1 MKPNLERL
9 DQLIAAA
16 QAWREFQYPD
26 SIDDQKSDRRLR
38 GDALDARDRLL
49 QEIDMLEN
57 EPSDRAADSARP
69 CHFKAFGQ
77 VQCRKPEGH
86 DGDHECTADSAEP
99 ATEPANLASL
109 CQCAE
114 PVQGSKMNYG
124 CTIIKGWCI
133 KCGKAIP

>member
-1 MKPNLERL
+1 MKPNLERI

-57 EPSDRAADSARP
+57 EPSDCAADSAR
-69 CHFKAFGQ
+69 
-77 VQCRKPEGH
+77 VCRSCRGTGYIDSYAVGEGRWRCP
-86 DGDHECTADSAEP
+86 D
-99 ATEPANLASL
+99 
-109 CQCAE
+109 CAA
-114 PVQGSKMNYG
+114 V
-124 CTIIKGWCI
+124 TVDALKGE
-133 KCGKAIP
+133 